1 MVSMASLERDILA
14 EARTTLNNRQLKMGD
29 LLEWST
35 SKEVIRQGLRNGEMM
50 LRLSG
55 GIWIAVSRMADKR
68 KGGGG

>member
-35 SKEVIRQGLRNGEMM
+35 SKEVIQQGLRNGEMM
-50 LRLSG
+50 LRLPG